1 MSTPTD
7 QVVSSL
13 RYQRATE
20 AAIAQL
26 EKTIKGL
33 DEIFEALAGT
43 NFCAQSDLL
52 TERTNL
58 ANLLAFLRAQ
68 RDAKP

>member
-1 MSTPTD
+1 MSAPD
-7 QVVSSL
+7 PL

-20 AAIAQL
+20 AAIFQL
-26 EKTIKGL
+26 EKTVKGL
-33 DEIFEALAGT
+33 DEILHRSSLLTFSVK
-43 NFCAQSDLL
+43 SDLL
-52 TERTNL
+52 AERTNL

>member
-20 AAIAQL
+20 AAIFQL
-26 EKTIKGL
+26 ENTVKGL
-33 DEIFEALAGT
+33 DHILDRSALLT
-43 NFCAQSDLL
+43 FSVKHDLL
-52 TERTNL
+52 QERTNL
-58 ANLLAFLRAQ
+58 ANLLAFLKAQ
-68 RDAKP
+68 RDAK